1 MKICTVSLSKHF
13 LHIGFFIIAGTG
25 LVNWNALKGEKNL
38 DFGVLFF
45 TAFRECLYF
54 KVLCMEQRWVDSHN
68 ACILFYL

>member
-1 MKICTVSLSKHF
+1 M
-13 LHIGFFIIAGTG
+13 
-25 LVNWNALKGEKNL
+25 NWNALKGEKNL

-54 KVLCMEQRWVDSHN
+54 KVLCMGQRWVDSHN